1 VNDRFLTAHPD
12 LEPALSHLHIPDGI
26 LPPILWIWGLIL
38 SALLLLVSSRVARR
52 AGQRQIAFQSA
63 LGGIMLAVM
72 AIPVPIA
79 AFDYCMT
86 LAGPVGVLLGAAPA
100 FQVAFVVTL
109 ILALLGQGGFTVV
122 GLNTL
127 VLGLGA
133 IMARPIYLRVVR
145 RLGPP
150 RAMAVATAV
159 SQLFSTMCWCALLML
174 SVRLTPNGVPNHE
187 VEHTLIEVWHRVGA
201 AVVIPL
207 LLAAVALEALL
218 GYGLAH
224 FLDRVRPDLL
234 PKPATGFATGSV
246 PAPSAPTLP

>member
-1 VNDRFLTAHPD
+1 M
-12 LEPALSHLHIPDGI
+12 SHLHIPDGI
-26 LPPILWIWGLIL
+26 LPPVLWIWGLIL
-38 SALLLLVSSRVARR
+38 TALLLLISARAGR
-52 AGQRQIAFQSA
+52 RDGQRQIAFQSA

-72 AIPVPIA
+72 AIPVPIT

-86 LAGPVGVLLGAAPA
+86 LAGPVGVLLGAGAA

-133 IMARPIYLRVVR
+133 ILARPLYLRAVP

-150 RAMAVATAV
+150 RAMALATAL
-159 SQLFSTMCWCALLML
+159 SQLFSTVAWGALLAL
-174 SVRLTPNGVPNHE
+174 SVRLTPDGIADHA
-187 VEHTLIEVWHRVGA
+187 VEHTLIEVWHHIGA

-234 PKPATGFATGSV
+234 PSPAAAASAGAV
-246 PAPSAPTLP
+246 RAPSVR

>member
-1 VNDRFLTAHPD
+1 M
-12 LEPALSHLHIPDGI
+12 SHLHIPDGI

-38 SALLLLVSSRVARR
+38 TGVLLLLSSRAARR
-52 AGQRQIAFQSA
+52 DGQRQVAFQSA

-109 ILALLGQGGFTVV
+109 ILALLGQGGFTVI

-133 IMARPIYLRVVR
+133 TLARPIYLRAVR

-150 RAMAVATAV
+150 RAMALATAV
-159 SQLFSTMCWCALLML
+159 SQLFSTVCWCALLVL

-207 LLAAVALEALL
+207 LLVAVALEALL

-224 FLDRVRPDLL
+224 FLERVRPDLL
-234 PKPATGFATGSV
+234 PRPATVPVAGSL
-246 PAPSAPTLP
+246 AAGSAPGAPRVP

>member
-1 VNDRFLTAHPD
+1 M
-12 LEPALSHLHIPDGI
+12 SHLHIPDGI
-26 LPPILWIWGLIL
+26 LPPVLWVLGLVL
-38 SALLLLVSSRVARR
+38 TGLLLLVSSRVSRS
-52 AGQRQIAFQSA
+52 AGPKQIAFQSA

-72 AIPVPIA
+72 AIPVPIT

-100 FQVAFVVTL
+100 FQVSFVVTL

-133 IMARPIYLRVVR
+133 ILARPVYLRVVR
-145 RLGPP
+145 GLGPA

-159 SQLFSTMCWCALLML
+159 SQLFSTACWVALLLL
-174 SVRLTPNGVPNHE
+174 SVRLTPDAAGGLE
-187 VEHTLIEVWHRVGA
+187 VARELVEVWHRIGA
-201 AVVIPL
+201 ALLIPI

-234 PKPATGFATGSV
+234 PTASPAAASGS
-246 PAPSAPTLP
+246 AHSPSTP